1 MNKGETTKKKYVFL
15 LFYDKK
21 VNFNGEKKKPYH
33 FVHVL
38 NGFHTI
44 KNIGIDTKITSL
56 STLVAEILTK
66 T

>member
-1 MNKGETTKKKYVFL
+1 M
-15 LFYDKK
+15 
-21 VNFNGEKKKPYH
+21 EKEKTYH

-56 STLVAEILTK
+56 SALVAEILTK

>member
-1 MNKGETTKKKYVFL
+1 MFFFI
-15 LFYDKK
+15 LFYDKD
-21 VNFNGEKKKPYH
+21 VNFNGEKPPYH

-44 KNIGIDTKITSL
+44 KNIGIETKITSL
-56 STLVAEILTK
+56 SALVAEILTK